1 MPPKDNKKS
10 AQDLLL
16 NFRKPATDAY
26 MVRLRESL
34 GLRKNF
40 IHDKYLLS
48 AYTRPL
54 PWYHDTKLL
63 QAKFDDEL
71 IGFGHYYFVLD
82 NEFVDIYNM
91 RGLDFLDGR
100 CSIINCFNHSFSI
113 SQSEKDVLLYLN
125 FFCYFAHG
133 EEGPIRFIKTYDD
146 LNISNTIHLM
156 GIDFPL
162 KDKNIKSLTNS
173 KKRLK
178 ELITDPKIKS
188 IDDGWEVS
196 ITVQH
201 GDALFNATYMVNKAG
216 TVSMLNSEII
226 ADRLPINA
234 SINKV
239 PSRFACNL

>member
-1 MPPKDNKKS
+1 MTLKDNKKS

-156 GIDFPL
+156 DIDFPL
-162 KDKNIKSLTNS
+162 IDKTIKSLANLR
-173 KKRLK
+173 KQLK
-178 ELITDPKIKS
+178 ELIIDPKIKS

-196 ITVQH
+196 NTVQY
-201 GDALFNATYMVNKAG
+201 GDALFNAIYMVNKAG
-216 TVSMLNSEII
+216 TISMLNSEII

-239 PSRFACNL
+239 PSRFSFEL

>member
-1 MPPKDNKKS
+1 MTPKDNKKS

-34 GLRKNF
+34 VLRKKL
-40 IHDKYLLS
+40 IHDKYFLS

-54 PWYHDTKLL
+54 PWYPGTKLL

-71 IGFGHYYFVLD
+71 IGFGHYFLVFDTEY
-82 NEFVDIYNM
+82 VDIKD
-91 RGLDFLDGR
+91 LDFLDGES
-100 CSIINCFNHSFSI
+100 SIIHNFNKCYSMSL
-113 SQSEKDVLLYLN
+113 SEKDVLLYLN

-162 KDKNIKSLTNS
+162 KDKNIKSLANS

-178 ELITDPKIKS
+178 ELITDPIIKS

-201 GDALFNATYMVNKAG
+201 GDSLFYATYMVNKAG
-216 TVSMLNSEII
+216 SISMLNSEII
-226 ADRLPINA
+226 AGRLPINA

-239 PSRFACNL
+239 PSRFSFEL